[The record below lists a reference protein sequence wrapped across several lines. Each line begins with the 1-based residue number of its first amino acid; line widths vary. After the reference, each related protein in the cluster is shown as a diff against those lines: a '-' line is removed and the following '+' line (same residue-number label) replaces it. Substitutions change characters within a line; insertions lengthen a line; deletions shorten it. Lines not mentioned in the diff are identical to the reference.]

1 MAVIRYIDADV
12 DALQQVVRRWIE
24 STDAE
29 L

>member
-24 STDAE
+24 STDDE